1 MGVYIPP
8 CGDVQS
14 SVNVCVCDIATVC
27 ATEVL
32 AVPNANVTAFMAS
45 LRSICRRNGDNLNAI
60 LFTLVFEERAE
71 LIEIPRVASPAER
84 LVAPLGVHTP
94 SDILQVL
101 NGNAFVFFLCFRYDL
116 FTYAVI
122 DNSGKSSLTSFQPFQ
137 QLMTAACA
145 FGLNR
150 SSYSVVSISYVFDFI
165 RRNISTIRQR
175 NDVCDTHIDTNKI
188 LCGFFFFIGDVYR
201 LIQIELPSNEN
212 KVSFAFRIL
221 HELWTVASIC
231 YLLTTTNKRNGT
243 DGFFGII
250 GKNAAIISDSSE
262 LSKMSLLLSIK
273 FVCVGNLTDCTHDKL
288 GGKTICFFN
297 RVIDF
302 FVQIEFMKKLK
313 LEDTCLTIEQAKEL
327 KELGVDFSN
336 AIMAFIDFY
345 DENKH
350 EYELV
355 RNMSI
360 GAYDIIPT
368 LTNTEM
374 LEMLPTET
382 CFCKTDKGVEVWSRW
397 LEYDGSEQ
405 CEPLLRDALF
415 EMIKCLKTNK
425 LI

>member
-302 FVQIEFMKKLK
+302 FVQIEL
-313 LEDTCLTIEQAKEL
+313 LERMTFPRYLRDSVTSLVENAEGLFQYYGLFVSWKQLNLQSQFHIAKVQNSFDTFKYL
-327 KELGVDFSN
+327 KEIIMLNSTKEGIVVQFLPEAKDFWVSLN
-336 AIMAFIDFY
+336 QV
-345 DENKH
+345 
-350 EYELV
+350 L
-355 RNMSI
+355 
-360 GAYDIIPT
+360 
-368 LTNTEM
+368 
-374 LEMLPTET
+374 
-382 CFCKTDKGVEVWSRW
+382 
-397 LEYDGSEQ
+397 
-405 CEPLLRDALF
+405 
-415 EMIKCLKTNK
+415 
-425 LI
+425 